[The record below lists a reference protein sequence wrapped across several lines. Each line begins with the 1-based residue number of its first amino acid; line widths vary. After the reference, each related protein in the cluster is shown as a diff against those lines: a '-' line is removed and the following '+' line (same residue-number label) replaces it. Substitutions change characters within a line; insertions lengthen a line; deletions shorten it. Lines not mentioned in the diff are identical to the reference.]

1 MTQGTLKIALFG
13 ATGMIGSRIAAEAAR
28 RGHQVTAL
36 SRNPAASGANVQAK
50 AADLFDPASI
60 AAALEGQDVVASA
73 YGPKQE
79 EASKVVAV
87 AKALVDGARKAGVK
101 RVVVVGG
108 AGTLEVAPG
117 KQLVDTEGFSG
128 CVQGRRARAPRR
140 VRLPVDRAGPRL
152 DVLLARRADRAR
164 RAYRPVPHRRGQA
177 DRRRARQQQD
187 LRRRL
192 CDRVRRRDRARP
204 FHPASRDGGVLIVA
218 RDAARHAAAWRKPG
232 MGAARPRGSARR
244 AARDR
249 LKTPG
254 PGAWPARPE
263 VLSTHLT
270 HFAGRLD

>member
-108 AGTLEVAPG
+108 AGTLEVALG
-117 KQLVDTEGFSG
+117 KQLVDTEGFPDAYKA
-128 CVQGRRARAPRR
+128 VA
-140 VRLPVDRAGPRL
+140 
-152 DVLLARRADRAR
+152 LA
-164 RAYRPVPHRRGQA
+164 H
-177 DRRRARQQQD
+177 
-187 LRRRL
+187 
-192 CDRVRRRDRARP
+192 
-204 FHPASRDGGVLIVA
+204 
-218 RDAARHAAAWRKPG
+218 RDAYG
-232 MGAARPRGSARR
+232 Y
-244 AARDR
+244 
-249 LKTPG
+249 
-254 PGAWPARPE
+254 
-263 VLSTHLT
+263 LSTVRDLDWT
-270 HFAGRLD
+270 FFSPAALIAPGERTGRFRTGAGRLIVDEQGNSKISAEDYAIAFVDEIEQGRFIRQAATAAY